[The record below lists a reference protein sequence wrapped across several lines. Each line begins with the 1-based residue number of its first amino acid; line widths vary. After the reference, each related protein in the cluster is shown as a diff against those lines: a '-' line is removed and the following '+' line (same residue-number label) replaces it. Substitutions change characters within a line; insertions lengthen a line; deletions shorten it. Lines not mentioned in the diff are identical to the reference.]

1 MGLPVFAD
9 VIIETITAAHIAERR
24 SRLNKEG

>member
-9 VIIETITAAHIAERR
+9 VIIEAIAAAHITERR
-24 SRLNKEG
+24 SRLDKEG